1 MIVPDNNTGIADGMS
16 LVAPAIR
23 LFINLISIFIIT
35 RGIYYPSGRQRQYV
49 FSFAVFNIVIFV
61 TCLLLSSAGINL
73 GFAFGLFAVFSI
85 MRYRTVMI
93 PVKEMGYLF
102 VSISI
107 GILNALVLSGDNF
120 LLLAAANVLII
131 ATIYVLDRYAGVEVY
146 KEIVY
151 ERIQLITPD
160 NRSELIADLS
170 SRTGLT
176 VYKVDIVSIDFLHD
190 TAVIHAYYKNL

>member
-1 MIVPDNNTGIADGMS
+1 MMPPNNNTGILDNMA
-16 LVAPAIR
+16 LIEPAIR
-23 LFINLISIFIIT
+23 LLINLISISIIT
-35 RGIYYPSGRQRQYV
+35 LGIYYPSGRQRQYV
-49 FSFAVFNIVIFV
+49 FSFAVFNIVIFG

-107 GILNALVLSGDNF
+107 GILNALVLSSNNY
-120 LLLAAANVLII
+120 LLLVVANLLII
-131 ATIYVLDRYAGVEVY
+131 ATIYLLDRYAGVEVY

-160 NRSELIADLS
+160 KRTELLADLS
-170 SRTGLT
+170 ARTGLA
-176 VYKVDIVSIDFLHD
+176 VYKADVISIDFLHD
-190 TAVIHAYYKNL
+190 TAIIHAYYKNA